1 MTHLRIE
8 QSGQAVENVSE
19 SLIKKLYETALK
31 IPRSEEGEE
40 DNAYMSGHISVPHT
54 YKEYTDYL
62 ADTVGEGTSGVV
74 TSLRQNVGGRFP
86 NLRIDVTNGLYISFA
101 DPNVKNICET
111 TWGNGGGV
119 TTSTLAAVTALNDA
133 FNGNTNIVN
142 FNEFKYFTGLNYQNN
157 TSLNI
162 QFNGCTNLTNITIP
176 SVLTKLGYA
185 MFDGCSH
192 LSTINLQNVTA
203 IERLC
208 FRNCDLSGFD
218 LNVPNLTGIG
228 SEAFRNTNI
237 KTISNLGSITSV
249 PDVLFFGCTKL
260 ESVTLPN
267 TLTGEIKESAFNG
280 CTSLTSIDI
289 PEGVT
294 KIKQYVFRECTSL
307 QHISLPTTCKMLNT
321 GAFEN
326 CPLLRLSTSDLQYV
340 ESIWGNREHF
350 LFTAFNA
357 VNAPNAITSSN
368 LYLPNLKEVGFGA
381 FYAQNAIQTVN
392 LPALTN
398 LHVGSVFASCPNLT
412 TVTSLGNVTS
422 LDWFDTTYGYRRG
435 IFENCQNLTTVNLPN
450 TLTEIGPDMFWGCV
464 NLTNINFPSSITKID
479 SCAFLGMNGATN
491 KVMYFPNVTKLDA
504 WGVFANSA
512 NMHIYLPGNLQFVCT
527 SDNGSAETPS
537 TPGFE
542 QFWPVNL
549 FSRGRSGID
558 SGGWRA
564 QETNCGVNTIYFR
577 DIAAFPAGTFIQ
589 ARIKTVI
596 INNTTIPSLTA
607 TTDSDLTSIYSDVND
622 YILSQINDTVL
633 ESVYVPD
640 SALNAYQNSPLFANV
655 SSKIKALSTCPRIT
669 VAQAESGSTGV
680 IAEYM

>member
-1 MTHLRIE
+1 MNKLNIT
-8 QSGQAVENVSE
+8 QSSGNVETVS
-19 SLIKKLYETALK
+19 SAIIDQLYNAALSV
-31 IPRSEEGEE
+31 PTPEEGET
-40 DNAYMSGHISVPHT
+40 DQAYMSGHISVDHA
-54 YKEYTDYL
+54 YEDIVKYL
-62 ADTVGEGTSGVV
+62 AGTIGEGTSGVI
-74 TSLRQNVGGRFP
+74 TSIQQNAQGRFQD
-86 NLRIDVTNGLYISFA
+86 LRIDATNGLYISFA
-101 DPNVKNICET
+101 DSNVKSICET
-111 TWGNGGGV
+111 TWGNGSGV

-133 FNGNTNIVN
+133 FKGNTNIVN
-142 FNEFKYFTGLNYQNN
+142 FDEFKYFTGLNYQNN
-157 TSLNI
+157 TSLNM
-162 QFNGCTNLTNITIP
+162 QFNQCTNLTNITIP
-176 SVLTKLGYA
+176 SVLTKLGFA

-192 LSTINLQNVTA
+192 LFTINLQNVTA
-203 IERLC
+203 IDGLC

-218 LNVPNLTGIG
+218 LNTPNLTSIG
-228 SEAFRNTNI
+228 SGAFRDTNI
-237 KTISNLGSITSV
+237 KTISNLGSITTF
-249 PDVLFFGCTKL
+249 PDFLFCGCTKL
-260 ESVTLPN
+260 ESVMLPN
-267 TLTGEIKESAFNG
+267 TVTGKIKDSAFRG

-294 KIKQYVFRECTSL
+294 EIDVYVFRECTNL
-307 QHISLPTTCKMLNT
+307 QHISLPTTCKVLNS
-321 GAFEN
+321 GAFEI
-326 CPLLRLSTSDLQYV
+326 CPSLRLSASDLQYV
-340 ESIWGNREHF
+340 ESIRGGRENF
-350 LFTAFNA
+350 LFTPWNA

-422 LDWFDTTYGYRRG
+422 LDWSDTTYGYRRG
-435 IFENCQNLTTVNLPN
+435 IFENCQSLTTVNLPN
-450 TLTEIGPDMFWGCV
+450 TLTEIGPEMFQGCV
-464 NLTNINFPSSITKID
+464 NLTNINFPSSITKIG

-512 NMHIYLPGNLQFVCT
+512 NMHIYLPGNLQFVST
-527 SDNGSAETPS
+527 LNNGSAETPS

-549 FSRGRSGID
+549 FSRGRSSID

-564 QETNCGVNTIYFR
+564 EETNCGVNTIYFR
-577 DIAAFPAGTFIQ
+577 DIAAFPAGTFIG

-607 TTDSDLTSIYSDVND
+607 TTDATLTSKYSDVND
-622 YILSQINDTVL
+622 CILSQINDTVL

-640 SALNAYQNSPLFANV
+640 SALTAYQSSTLFANV

-680 IAEYM
+680 IADYM